1 MAPSACDFPWF
12 LAKKLSS
19 MRQSGLSSTMFAPF
33 LIHAFDRNCEPLSV
47 NTTFFLNCSK
57 EKQGGNE

>member
-1 MAPSACDFPWF
+1 
-12 LAKKLSS
+12 